1 MDDFHGLQRIF
12 MKLWVGELEKNREL
26 CRHKPTPT
34 AMLIGREKEKAV
46 LLKTLESEQ
55 SEFIAVYGRRRVGKT
70 FLIRETFNYEFAFQH
85 TGILDAPMKEQ
96 LSEFRQSLYRHGMPH
111 TAMPKTWND
120 AFHLLERWLESL
132 PEGKKVVFIDEL
144 PWMDTVRSNFIRALD
159 HFWNNWATMR
169 KDIILVVCGSATS
182 WIIDHIVMNY
192 GGLHNRLTKKI
203 HLRPFTL
210 RECELYCESQHL
222 GYKRHLIME
231 AYMALGGIPYYW
243 SFLQKGLSVA
253 QNLDRIFFDEDGELV
268 REYDALFASLFK
280 NPDVHIRIIQSLSTK
295 KAGMIRNELLERTGA
310 SDNEQFAKALKE
322 LEQCGFIR
330 KYTYFGKKS
339 KDSMYQLMDNYTLF
353 YFQFVRRNEN
363 GDRHFWTSM
372 YNSPLHN
379 TWAGIAFE
387 RVCLQHLEQIKRGLG
402 FEAVICTAHSWSTP
416 GAQIDL
422 IIDRND
428 DVINVCEMK
437 YSKGAYALDAAE
449 LANMQHRVDAFQQE
463 TQTKKSIH
471 LTLITAAGV
480 TASSD
485 THSIQSMLTMDALFL

>member
-1 MDDFHGLQRIF
+1 
-12 MKLWVGELEKNREL
+12 
-26 CRHKPTPT
+26 
-34 AMLIGREKEKAV
+34 MLIGRENEKAV
-46 LLKTLESEQ
+46 LLKALESNQ

-85 TGILDAPMKEQ
+85 TGILDAPLKEQ
-96 LSEFRQSLYRHGMPH
+96 LSEFQQSLYRQGMKR
-111 TAMPKTWND
+111 TAMPKTWNE
-120 AFHLLERWLESL
+120 AFHLLEAWLESL

-144 PWMDTVRSNFIRALD
+144 PWMDTIRSNFIRALD
-159 HFWNNWATMR
+159 HFWNNWATAR
-169 KDIILVVCGSATS
+169 KDIVLVVCGSATS

-192 GGLHNRLTKKI
+192 GGLHNRITKKI

-210 RECELYCESQHL
+210 RECELYCENQHL

-268 REYDALFASLFK
+268 QEYSALYASLFK
-280 NPDVHIRIIQSLSTK
+280 NPNVHISIIQALSTK
-295 KAGMIRNELLERTGA
+295 KAGMMRNELLERSRT
-310 SDNEQFAKALKE
+310 SDNNQFAKALKE

-330 KYTYFGKKS
+330 KYSYFGKKA
-339 KDSMYQLMDNYTLF
+339 KDAIYQLMDNYTLF
-353 YFQFVRRNEN
+353 YFQFVRKNEN
-363 GDRHFWTSM
+363 GDRKFWTSM

-379 TWAGIAFE
+379 AWAGIAFE
-387 RVCLQHLEQIKRGLG
+387 RVCLQHLEQIKQGLG
-402 FEAVICTAHSWSTP
+402 FEAVISTAHSWRVP

-428 DVINVCEMK
+428 DIINVCEMK
-437 YSKGAYALDAAE
+437 YSKGEYALDATE